1 MATGLFALLDDI
13 AAIAKVAAASLDDV
27 GLQATKAGAKAAGIV
42 IDDAAVTPRYVVGF
56 AASREIPIIAKIAV
70 GSLKNKLLF
79 LTPAALALS
88 AFAPWAITPLLMAG
102 GAYLCFE
109 GFEKVWES
117 ISPHAHEPGP
127 DVAAPAPADPAA
139 YEAQMVRGAIKT
151 DFILSAEIM
160 AITLATV
167 PEATLRMQLAV
178 LIGVGIGI
186 TALVYG
192 AVALLVKADDAGFAL
207 ARSESGLV
215 RALGL
220 RLLGRGLVKAMPLVL
235 GTLSIVGTAAML
247 WVGGGIVVH
256 GLEGYGFTTVGHAI
270 HDAAAWA
277 GARAP
282 EGSAGAVSWF
292 ASATGSGLFGLALGA
307 LIAPVTHVV
316 ARMRG
321 GH

>member
-13 AAIAKVAAASLDDV
+13 AAIAKIAAASLDDV
-27 GLQATKAGAKAAGIV
+27 GAQAAKAGAKAAGIV

-56 AASREIPIIAKIAV
+56 AATREIPIIAKIAR
-70 GSLKNKLLF
+70 GSLRNKLLF

-88 AFAPWAITPLLMAG
+88 AFAPWAITPLLMVG

-117 ISPHAHEPGP
+117 ISPHGHEPAP
-127 DVAAPAPADPAA
+127 DVGAPPPRDPAE

-160 AITLATV
+160 AITLSTV
-167 PEATLRMQLAV
+167 PEATFWMQLAV
-178 LIGVGIGI
+178 LVGVGVGI

-192 AVALLVKADDAGFAL
+192 AVGLLVKADDAGVAL
-207 ARSESGLV
+207 ARSESAVV
-215 RALGL
+215 RVLGL
-220 RLLGRGLVKAMPLVL
+220 RVFGRLMVKAMPVVL
-235 GTLSIVGTAAML
+235 GVLSVVGTAAML

-256 GLEGYGFTTVGHAI
+256 GLEQYGFATLGHAI

-277 GARAP
+277 GARMP
-282 EGSAGAVSWF
+282 GGWSGFVTWFVSAA
-292 ASATGSGLFGLALGA
+292 GSGVAGFALGA
-307 LIAPVTHVV
+307 LIAPVTHMV
-316 ARMRG
+316 AKMRG
-321 GH
+321 A